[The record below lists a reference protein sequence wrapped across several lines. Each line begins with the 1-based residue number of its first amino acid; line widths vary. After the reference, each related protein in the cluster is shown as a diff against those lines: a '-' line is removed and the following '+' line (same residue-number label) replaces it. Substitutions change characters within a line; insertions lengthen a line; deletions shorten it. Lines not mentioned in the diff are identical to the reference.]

1 MNDKWINPKKLGT
14 IEEINSLR
22 GLGAL
27 AVMAIHTA
35 AHFTEAQSFNLLVLT
50 NLWLDIAFQFA
61 VPLFILISGFVL
73 SKNYYDDFSFK
84 DFYIKRLRSI
94 LPQYTLFSV
103 LYTLFVNWEAMKSN
117 PLNINI
123 TLVIKNI
130 LQFSAA
136 DHLWYFSLI
145 IQFYI
150 TYPILIK
157 IYKFFKLKGKVELL
171 LAVLLMIQILW
182 MAGTLSPYSDS
193 IKINFIA
200 YLFYFGLGIYS
211 CDHYDQLKNRINHL
225 TPLLV
230 AASFA
235 LVMGSSYPIII
246 GLTTGFRF
254 NDIPLYY
261 LIGSEI
267 VYPILRIS
275 TFMLLFNMASSLIG
289 KRSFLTK
296 AVNKIG
302 EYSFGIYL
310 IHMFFNKYAIR
321 LLKNHSVD
329 YNNWLFYP
337 TVFIVTVILSYL
349 SVRLISYI
357 PYSYYIIGYRN
368 KRKTF
373 NKV

>member
-1 MNDKWINPKKLGT
+1 MNDKWINQKKLGT

-22 GLGAL
+22 GFGAL

-35 AHFTEAQSFNLLVLT
+35 AHFTEAQSFNILVLT
-50 NLWLDIAFQFA
+50 NLWLDVAFQFA
-61 VPLFILISGFVL
+61 VPMFILISGFVL
-73 SKNYYDDFSFK
+73 AKNYSDNFSLK

-94 LPQYTLFSV
+94 IPQYTLFSV
-103 LYTLFVNWEAMKSN
+103 LYTLFNNWEAMENN
-117 PLNINI
+117 PLNINL

-130 LQFSAA
+130 LQFNAA

-150 TYPILIK
+150 TYPIIIK
-157 IYKFFKLKGKVELL
+157 IYKFFKLRGRVELL
-171 LAVLLMIQILW
+171 LAFLLMIQILW
-182 MAGTLSPYSDS
+182 MAGTLSPYSDI

-200 YLFYFGLGIYS
+200 YLFYFGMGIYS

-230 AASFA
+230 ATSFA

-246 GLTTGFRF
+246 GLTTGYRF

-275 TFMLLFNMASSLIG
+275 TFMLIFNMASSLVG
-289 KRSFLTK
+289 KRSFLAK

-302 EYSFGIYL
+302 DYSFGIYL
-310 IHMFFNKYAIR
+310 IHMFFNKYTIKV
-321 LLKNHSVD
+321 LKTHSVD
-329 YNNWLFYP
+329 YNNWLYYP
-337 TVFIVTVILSYL
+337 SVFVATVILSYL

-357 PYSYYIIGYRN
+357 PYSYYLIGYRN

-373 NKV
+373 NKA